1 VSHLDTM
8 RELPPHIVALQLL
21 VDRCETSALKKELIV
36 MAAGCGAIDRH
47 EGFLMVTANQL
58 ETA

>member
-21 VDRCETSALKKELIV
+21 VDRCPTPECKKELIV
-36 MAAGCGAIDRH
+36 TAGACEAIGRD
-47 EGFLMVTANQL
+47 EGFLMVTANNL